1 MRGMISKELTGS
13 DLILAGRTYKGCL
26 MRVGGVGV
34 GGGGVV
40 GQMEPLEHNTAHT
53 KRPRNLRAGPPPPMQ
68 TQTLVEKQH
77 LEHTCMNG
85 RGCTH
90 TNTD

>member
-1 MRGMISKELTGS
+1 M
-13 DLILAGRTYKGCL
+13 AGRTCKGCL
-26 MRVGGVGV
+26 MGVRGVGMGRGDLV
-34 GGGGVV
+34 GVGGVV
-40 GQMEPLEHNTAHT
+40 GQMEPLELNTAHT

-68 TQTLVEKQH
+68 TQTLAEKQH
-77 LEHTCMNG
+77 LEHICMNG